1 MRYYPKPR
9 RGQARPKVAPIIDE
23 AVRLLDGA
31 DRRMLL
37 FKPEVATAE
46 TGHRNP
52 CANLDQLMP
61 RESIKAKTERNVAII
76 DGLKQ
81 TYPDARC
88 ELDYT
93 NPLELLIATILSAQC
108 TDKQVNIVTADLF
121 KKYRCAAAYT
131 AVPLE
136 SLQEDI
142 KRIGLFRN
150 KAKSIQNRCRALID
164 NHDGNVPADMKALVA
179 LAGVGRKT
187 ANVVLGNA
195 FNINEGV
202 VVDTHVARLS
212 ALGLAFRKDGG
223 KGRGRAAKTGAEG

>member
-1 MRYYPKPR
+1 
-9 RGQARPKVAPIIDE
+9 
-23 AVRLLDGA
+23 
-31 DRRMLL
+31 
-37 FKPEVATAE
+37 
-46 TGHRNP
+46 
-52 CANLDQLMP
+52 MP
-61 RESIKAKTERNVAII
+61 RESIKAKTERTAAII

-108 TDKQVNIVTADLF
+108 TDKQVNIVTAYLF
-121 KKYRCAAAYT
+121 KKYRCAADYT

-150 KAKSIQNRCRALID
+150 KAKSIQNCCRALID
-164 NHDGNVPADMKALVA
+164 THDGNVPADMKALVA

-195 FNINEGV
+195 FNINSSAAMFHAGEATPHRQTCRAWPSAVIRSTRRPFPRGK
-202 VVDTHVARLS
+202 ARRS
-212 ALGLAFRKDGG
+212 RTRCIPVCARSNGG
-223 KGRGRAAKTGAEG
+223 GRARSAND

>member
-1 MRYYPKPR
+1 
-9 RGQARPKVAPIIDE
+9 
-23 AVRLLDGA
+23 
-31 DRRMLL
+31 
-37 FKPEVATAE
+37 
-46 TGHRNP
+46 
-52 CANLDQLMP
+52 MP
-61 RESIKAKTERNVAII
+61 RESIKAKTERTADII

-121 KKYRCAAAYT
+121 KKYRCAADYT

-150 KAKSIQNRCRALID
+150 KAKSIQNCCRALID
-164 NHDGNVPADMKALVA
+164 QQFAQSYLICTDQVVCWIWVQMWNVTPIISFSL
-179 LAGVGRKT
+179 R
-187 ANVVLGNA
+187 
-195 FNINEGV
+195 
-202 VVDTHVARLS
+202 
-212 ALGLAFRKDGG
+212 
-223 KGRGRAAKTGAEG
+223 

>member
-1 MRYYPKPR
+1 
-9 RGQARPKVAPIIDE
+9 
-23 AVRLLDGA
+23 
-31 DRRMLL
+31 
-37 FKPEVATAE
+37 
-46 TGHRNP
+46 
-52 CANLDQLMP
+52 MP
-61 RESIKAKTERNVAII
+61 RESIKAKTERTAAII

-121 KKYRCAAAYT
+121 KKYRCAADYT

-150 KAKSIQNRCRALID
+150 KAKSIQNCCRALID
-164 NHDGNVPADMKALVA
+164 THDGNVPADMKALVA

-212 ALGLAFRKDGG
+212 KRLGLASEKTAEKVEVVLQKLVPRDDWTMFSHWLIWHGRRRCSARKPECSACEIAALCPSEKDG
-223 KGRGRAAKTGAEG
+223 EYCE

>member
-1 MRYYPKPR
+1 
-9 RGQARPKVAPIIDE
+9 
-23 AVRLLDGA
+23 
-31 DRRMLL
+31 
-37 FKPEVATAE
+37 
-46 TGHRNP
+46 
-52 CANLDQLMP
+52 MP
-61 RESIKAKTERNVAII
+61 RESIKAKTERTAAII

-121 KKYRCAAAYT
+121 KKYRCAADYT

-150 KAKSIQNRCRALID
+150 KAKSIQNCCRALID
-164 NHDGNVPADMKALVA
+164 THDGNVPADMKALVA

-195 FNINEGV
+195 FNINDGV

-212 ALGLAFRKDGG
+212 RRLGLASEKTAEKVEVVLQKLVPRNDWTMFSHWLIWHGRRRCSARKPECSACEIDALCPSEKDG
-223 KGRGRAAKTGAEG
+223 EYCE